1 MTIEMTGLR
10 AYTINTLCAIQVYN
24 YLPKN
29 EHVSGVFAYVARE
42 KFNRMKEECR

>member
-1 MTIEMTGLR
+1 MTGLR
-10 AYTINTLCAIQVYN
+10 AYTIDILCTIQVYN

-29 EHVSGVFAYVARE
+29 EHVSGVSAYVARE